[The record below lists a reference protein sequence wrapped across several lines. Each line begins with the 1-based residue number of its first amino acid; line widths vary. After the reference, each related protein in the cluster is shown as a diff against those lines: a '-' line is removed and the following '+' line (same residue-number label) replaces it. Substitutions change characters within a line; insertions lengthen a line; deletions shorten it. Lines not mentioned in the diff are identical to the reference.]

1 MKNKLS
7 VLKIIFI
14 IWLLLYPTLS
24 FSEPFVVLEYRGHS
38 AKEQIET
45 DNVFLND
52 LNYSSKHIVLKNET
66 LSDIM
71 LNYYG
76 TKSFNN
82 NILSLA
88 IVHFNKNAFVRNNP
102 NYLYSGKKLYLPSIN
117 EIRNL
122 IIKKNKK
129 IDSKKKYN
137 SPNSSQIYFFG
148 GWSLLKKLFYY
159 VLTILIISTISK
171 QTIAITGKEVS
182 EKISTWLLTQGI
194 EGKPLFSKTIVFK
207 DCGSDIQINKA
218 YNNYKTLNVKCL
230 EKNGFNLFVRIKL
243 NKPVKDTKK
252 NKIISK
258 ATNRNTKMISS
269 KELKKNKTFHTVKL
283 KRSLEKNDIIK
294 IEDLDLIITSKP
306 SEKSFFNNKED
317 LVGRKL
323 KKNLK
328 VDQLLHPRHLY
339 ERFEVNIGDFLSIVS
354 QMGNASV
361 AVAGEAED
369 SGNLGDII
377 KVKNLRSGKVIK
389 GYVNKNKI
397 IRVFR

>member
-1 MKNKLS
+1 MKKKLS
-7 VLKIIFI
+7 ALKIIFI

-52 LNYSSKHIVLKNET
+52 LNHSSKHIVLKNET

-117 EIRNL
+117 EIKNL

-137 SPNSSQIYFFG
+137 SPSSSQIYFFG

-243 NKPVKDTKK
+243 NKLVKDTKK
-252 NKIISK
+252 NKIISN
-258 ATNRNTKMISS
+258 ATNRNTNMISS

-339 ERFEVNIGDFLSIVS
+339 EKFEVNIGDFLSIVS

-361 AVAGEAED
+361 AVAGEAKD

-377 KVKNLRSGKVIK
+377 KVKNLRSGKVIR